1 MTGPSIT
8 SLGYVAEVWMRRMFK
23 SKIHRA
29 TVTHADLDYEGSLS
43 IDRDLMVAANII
55 PYEEVHV
62 WNVTSGTRLVTYAI
76 EAPAGSGIICTNGAA
91 AHLAKTG
98 NLIIIATFHDLDE
111 VPALYAPVVVRV
123 DETNHIVGLASETA
137 GPALAIHR

>member
-1 MTGPSIT
+1 
-8 SLGYVAEVWMRRMFK
+8 MRRMFK

-62 WNVTSGTRLVTYAI
+62 WNVTCGTRLVTYAI

-91 AHLAKTG
+91 AHLTKMG
-98 NLIIIATFHDLDE
+98 DLIIIATFHDLDE

-123 DETNHIVGLASETA
+123 DETNQIVGLASETA